1 VPRDFFIRGHQPGPT
16 HDDPSTTGAGGTTH
30 EHGYTRR
37 AGGERRTNASDHGDG
52 KFHENGS
59 SIRVTVPREGVE
71 DGPLLGGDS
80 EVAYFS
86 EVRPGRDRADRTGGP
101 GRIERRG

>member
-1 VPRDFFIRGHQPGPT
+1 MGKATRDERK
-16 HDDPSTTGAGGTTH
+16 TTGGRTRQTTGT
-30 EHGYTRR
+30 
-37 AGGERRTNASDHGDG
+37 G

-59 SIRVTVPREGVE
+59 SVRATVPREGVE

-101 GRIERRG
+101 GRIERRE